1 MADFIVAIE
10 LGSSKVTGIAGK
22 KNLDGSISVLAA
34 VREDARSFIRKGV
47 VYNIDKTAQCLAG
60 IISKLSNQLKT
71 EITQVYVGMG
81 GQSIRGVKN
90 TIVNDLSEHTKV
102 TADMVEQLMDRNFS
116 MKYADKEILDV
127 AEQEY
132 KVDQQMQAEPVGIE
146 CSHLEGN
153 FLNIISRSSFYH
165 NINSCFEGARI
176 KVVETFISPMALA
189 EGVLTET
196 ERRSGCAL
204 VDLGA
209 STTTVSVY
217 YKNILRHIVVIPL
230 GSNNVTTDL
239 SALGME
245 EHEAEQMKL
254 KYASAY
260 TESEEID
267 STQKLSVSPT
277 HQIETRK
284 FIEVVEGRVFEIVE
298 NVWNQINKSG
308 YQDRLLGGI
317 ILTGGGSN
325 MSNIEKAFLLKPHN
339 NMKIRIAK
347 TVTFPV
353 DTKIDFIKAQDAT
366 SCTILSLLNKGKDNC
381 AGCEISNDLFDTRT
395 QAPIQPASER
405 ATTPTVGTGSV
416 AKDLKEKIK
425 EKEEE
430 EERKRK
436 EEEERILK
444 EKEEKERQEAERKR
458 LEAERKRNSIPN
470 RLVRGFKKMLGDL
483 TTPEDEV

>member
-1 MADFIVAIE
+1 MAEFIVAIE

-22 KNLDGSISVLAA
+22 KNLDGSVSVLAA

-47 VYNIDKTAQCLAG
+47 VYNIDKTAQCLTS
-60 IISKLSNQLKT
+60 IVSKLSNQLKT

-81 GQSIRGVKN
+81 GQSIRSVKN
-90 TIVNDLSEHTKV
+90 TIVNALTEHTKV
-102 TADMVEQLMDRNFS
+102 TAEMVNQLMDQNFG

-132 KVDQQMQAEPVGIE
+132 KVDQQLQADPVGIE
-146 CSHLEGN
+146 CTHLEGN
-153 FLNIISRSSFYH
+153 FLNIISRSAFFH
-165 NINSCFEGARI
+165 NINSCFEGAKI
-176 KVVETFISPMALA
+176 NVVETYISPMALA
-189 EGVLTET
+189 GGVLTET

-217 YKNILRHIVVIPL
+217 YKNILRHIAVIPL
-230 GSNNVTTDL
+230 GSNNITMDLTTL
-239 SALGME
+239 SME
-245 EHEAEQMKL
+245 EDEAERMKL

-284 FIEVVEGRVFEIVE
+284 FIEVVEGRMLEIVE
-298 NVWNQINKSG
+298 NVWSQINKSG

-317 ILTGGGSN
+317 VLTGGGSN
-325 MSNIEKAFLLKPHN
+325 MNNIEKAFLLKPHS

-353 DTKIDFIKAQDAT
+353 DSKVDFIKAQDAT
-366 SCTILSLLNKGKDNC
+366 SCTILSLLYKGKANC
-381 AGCEISNDLFDTRT
+381 AGEKIGDSLFDAPRPV
-395 QAPIQPASER
+395 QAP
-405 ATTPTVGTGSV
+405 TTPTSPTKGTMGQGSI
-416 AKDLKEKIK
+416 AMDKKKQI
-425 EKEEE
+425 EEE
-430 EERKRK
+430 EARRK
-436 EEEERILK
+436 EEEE
-444 EKEEKERQEAERKR
+444 QKR
-458 LEAERKRNSIPN
+458 LEEEEQKRLEDEKKRIAEEKRRNSIPN
-470 RLVRGFKKMLGDL
+470 RFMRGMKDVFDKL
-483 TTPEDEV
+483 TSGEE